1 MITYSKEE
9 ILKSI
14 QAARDSEV
22 AVVFKEMI
30 LVNPSWASFITMID
44 KASRTPARDIH
55 LGSPLEERLVN
66 SLIVR
71 NLFYLTV
78 GFSDNRDVREIQQV
92 YEIFEDIFNGEL
104 APVSAFVNI
113 IGGEKPGEAHHDER
127 ETIFWQCIGSSE
139 WTVYEDPTESKYE
152 VSSLKI
158 KNQFVLNPGDILYL
172 KNKGIH
178 SVKNYGPRAAIA
190 LAPMN

>member
-1 MITYSKEE
+1 
-9 ILKSI
+9 
-14 QAARDSEV
+14 
-22 AVVFKEMI
+22 
-30 LVNPSWASFITMID
+30 MID
-44 KASRTPARDIH
+44 KASRTPPRDLY

-78 GFSDNRDVREIQQV
+78 GFSDDRDIREIQQV
-92 YEIFEDIFNGEL
+92 YETFKDIFSNEL
-104 APVSAFVNI
+104 LPISAFVNI

-127 ETIFWQCIGSSE
+127 ETIFWQCIGTSE
-139 WTVYEDPTESKYE
+139 WTVYEDPAEGKYE
-152 VSSLKI
+152 VASLKI

-172 KNKGIH
+172 KNRGIH

-190 LAPMN
+190 FAPVK